1 MKKLHLTKI
10 TKKLDFSTKINKI
23 NIIKNKK
30 KLILIKNILKKN
42 KKSIIESIVKD
53 VKKSKKDAEN
63 EFIGSLKIWDYVI
76 RNINSIQKNKK
87 IKFNNA
93 DRGEI
98 IYKPIGL
105 VAFITP
111 WNYPLLTLSER
122 LPFCLATGSTA
133 IIKQSE
139 YSQNFKNVLLKIFNH
154 KREIVDTLHIL
165 KNTSYKTG
173 IALCSDENISAI
185 NFIGSSETGRKILM
199 QTSSTLKKTFL
210 ELGGKNAA
218 IITNKANLKLSVD
231 EIIKGIFENGGQA
244 CVGIS
249 RLIIH
254 KNIIKDFLK
263 QLKNAIEKNYKYRNF
278 FIQKPANKQQQQKI
292 LKVMN
297 YINKNYKNKI
307 FKKFNLGLNKYTPI
321 FLKPNICDSY
331 FLDNEFFFPIITIQT
346 FKKLNEAVKINNQ
359 SKFGLAAYIFTKDI
373 DELRTLS
380 YQLNSGRIW
389 HNSSLIWDPS
399 LPVGGFKLS
408 GQDRDMGQKGFENY
422 MISKSIYK
430 KKLYFNKSL

>member
-1 MKKLHLTKI
+1 
-10 TKKLDFSTKINKI
+10 
-23 NIIKNKK
+23 
-30 KLILIKNILKKN
+30 
-42 KKSIIESIVKD
+42 
-53 VKKSKKDAEN
+53 
-63 EFIGSLKIWDYVI
+63 
-76 RNINSIQKNKK
+76 
-87 IKFNNA
+87 
-93 DRGEI
+93 
-98 IYKPIGL
+98 
-105 VAFITP
+105 
-111 WNYPLLTLSER
+111 
-122 LPFCLATGSTA
+122 
-133 IIKQSE
+133 
-139 YSQNFKNVLLKIFNH
+139 
-154 KREIVDTLHIL
+154 
-165 KNTSYKTG
+165 
-173 IALCSDENISAI
+173 
-185 NFIGSSETGRKILM
+185 
-199 QTSSTLKKTFL
+199 
-210 ELGGKNAA
+210 
-218 IITNKANLKLSVD
+218 
-231 EIIKGIFENGGQA
+231 
-244 CVGIS
+244 
-249 RLIIH
+249 
-254 KNIIKDFLK
+254 
-263 QLKNAIEKNYKYRNF
+263 
-278 FIQKPANKQQQQKI
+278 
-292 LKVMN
+292 MN